1 MTKIVS
7 ALLLAGGAFCLLL
20 AAIVARTVG
29 SLDVSIIDVYFVV
42 SPKYLLIAG
51 VFLILASRM
60 IRKTVAV
67 HQ

>member
-1 MTKIVS
+1 M
-7 ALLLAGGAFCLLL
+7 LL